1 MGHEREPRMNRK
13 GLLLVTM
20 EPAPAA
26 EEEFNAWYDGEHLP
40 ERLAVPGFESARRY
54 VCVEGFPRYLALYD
68 LASPEVLES
77 PAYLSVGGVNSSPWT
92 KRVTSRVRGYY
103 RAPATQ
109 LYPGDALTLGGP
121 RLLLLRF
128 RGLGVEAQPRILEG
142 LRASYEGRSETVQ
155 LRMFSAPGT
164 KGLDFLGL
172 VEARAPLAPLPL
184 DLRSFGAAADA
195 LDLVNTYARY

>member
-1 MGHEREPRMNRK
+1 MDRR

-26 EEEFNAWYDGEHLP
+26 EEEFNAWYDSEHVP
-40 ERLAVPGFESARRY
+40 ERLSVPGIETARRY
-54 VCVEGFPRYLALYD
+54 VCIEGFPKYLALYD
-68 LASPEVLES
+68 LASPDVLES
-77 PAYLSVGGVNSSPWT
+77 PAYLRVGGANSSPWT

-109 LYPGDALTLGGP
+109 LYPGGALTGGGA

-128 RGLGVEAQPRILEG
+128 RGAGAQAQQRILEG
-142 LRASYEGRSETVQ
+142 LRASFESRSETLQVR
-155 LRMFSAPGT
+155 LFSAPGES
-164 KGLDFLGL
+164 GVDFLGL
-172 VEARAPLAPLPL
+172 IEARAPLAPLQL
-184 DLRSFGAAADA
+184 DLESFGAAADA

>member
-1 MGHEREPRMNRK
+1 MDRR

-26 EEEFNAWYDGEHLP
+26 EEEFNAWYDSEHVP
-40 ERLAVPGFESARRY
+40 ERLSVPGIETARRY
-54 VCVEGFPRYLALYD
+54 VCIEGFPKYLALYD
-68 LASPEVLES
+68 LASPDVLES
-77 PAYLSVGGVNSSPWT
+77 PAYLKVGGANSSPWT

-109 LYPGDALTLGGP
+109 LYPGGALTGGGA

-128 RGLGVEAQPRILEG
+128 RGVGAQAQQRILEG
-142 LRASYEGRSETVQ
+142 LRASFESRSETLQVR
-155 LRMFSAPGT
+155 LFSAPGES
-164 KGLDFLGL
+164 GVDFLGL
-172 VEARAPLAPLPL
+172 VEARAPLAPLQL